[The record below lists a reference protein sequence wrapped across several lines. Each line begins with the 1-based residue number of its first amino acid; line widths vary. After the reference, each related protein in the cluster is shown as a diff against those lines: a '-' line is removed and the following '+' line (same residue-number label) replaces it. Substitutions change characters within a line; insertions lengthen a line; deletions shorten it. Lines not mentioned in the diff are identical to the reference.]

1 MTSVVAAIHDV
12 SKSYTLGTTTVQAL
26 RAVSLTIRRGEC
38 VAVAGPSG
46 SGKSTLLHLIG
57 CLDRPDAGSINL
69 ADTDV
74 GRLSPQAL
82 AHLRRDHLGFIFQ
95 TFNLVPVLS
104 AFENVEYPLLLKGVD
119 AAERKQRVSE
129 LLGRV
134 GLAAKASRR
143 PDELSGGERQRVAIA
158 RALVNRPQLVL
169 ADEPTANLD
178 AANSQGVLDLVD
190 DLRATDGATFL
201 FATHDSRVLQHM
213 DRIIM
218 MRDGT
223 IAEAT
228 VSAQA

>member
-1 MTSVVAAIHDV
+1 
-12 SKSYTLGTTTVQAL
+12 
-26 RAVSLTIRRGEC
+26 
-38 VAVAGPSG
+38 
-46 SGKSTLLHLIG
+46 
-57 CLDRPDAGSINL
+57 
-69 ADTDV
+69 V

-82 AHLRRDHLGFIFQ
+82 AHVRRDHLGFIFQ
-95 TFNLVPVLS
+95 TFNLIPVLS
-104 AFENVEYPLLLKGVD
+104 AFENVEYPLLLNGVG
-119 AAERKQRVSE
+119 AAERRHRVNE
-129 LLGRV
+129 LLSRV

-190 DLRATDGATFL
+190 DLRARDGATFL

-213 DRIIM
+213 DRIVM

-223 IAEAT
+223 IGEAA
-228 VSAQA
+228 VSAQV